1 MLPSVNASVEIPLV
15 IIKTFGY
22 MGFPFFQV
30 SYRIGEILKASNERK
45 PSPLV
50 HNSYA
55 IACKD
60 KNGKTVSHVTQAFNR
75 SYIFY
80 NILEFPLFEISSYIC
95 VRYSSVSYI
104 FLFFQLYFNI
114 YLKEMNMSNLMK
126 CAE

>member
-1 MLPSVNASVEIPLV
+1 
-15 IIKTFGY
+15 

-30 SYRIGEILKASNERK
+30 SYQIGEILKASNEQK
-45 PSPLV
+45 PSSLV

-95 VRYSSVSYI
+95 VRYSC
-104 FLFFQLYFNI
+104 FLYFHFFFFSYTSTFI
-114 YLKEMNMSNLMK
+114 LKRCNVLNKELVSLCK
-126 CAE
+126 EWSDFKSLA